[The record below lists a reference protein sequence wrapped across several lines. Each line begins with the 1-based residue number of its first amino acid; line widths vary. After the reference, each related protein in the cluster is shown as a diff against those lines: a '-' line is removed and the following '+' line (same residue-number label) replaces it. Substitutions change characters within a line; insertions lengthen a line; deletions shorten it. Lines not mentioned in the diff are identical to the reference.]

1 MLALA
6 LCGSR
11 VTCAAACMWTEDQN
25 RSLQLTLSVLF
36 VMHGATMFWWRKS
49 AARFDHISGIS
60 AAFSNTMACAAVQ
73 VDAAAQMIQDLLV
86 PTDEARNE
94 HKRVQLRE
102 LAALNGTLKDDQP
115 CYLCGESGHR
125 YRLLL
130 QCICLLPHHVVASVS
145 IACHCQT

>member
-1 MLALA
+1 MHTFNHQMDSVC
-6 LCGSR
+6 LCFSKA
-11 VTCAAACMWTEDQN
+11 V
-25 RSLQLTLSVLF
+25 
-36 VMHGATMFWWRKS
+36 S
-49 AARFDHISGIS
+49 AEPIHCDTGTFTVDTSSQWCCG
-60 AAFSNTMACAAVQ
+60 Q

-125 YRLLL
+125 
-130 QCICLLPHHVVASVS
+130 
-145 IACHCQT
+145 

>member
-1 MLALA
+1 MT
-6 LCGSR
+6 SMPP
-11 VTCAAACMWTEDQN
+11 VP
-25 RSLQLTLSVLF
+25 
-36 VMHGATMFWWRKS
+36 MHC
-49 AARFDHISGIS
+49 I
-60 AAFSNTMACAAVQ
+60 AVQ

-125 YRLLL
+125 Y
-130 QCICLLPHHVVASVS
+130 CLVLHSTCSLFHAD
-145 IACHCQT
+145 

>member
-1 MLALA
+1 M
-6 LCGSR
+6 
-11 VTCAAACMWTEDQN
+11 TCMPPVITNCIAA
-25 RSLQLTLSVLF
+25 
-36 VMHGATMFWWRKS
+36 
-49 AARFDHISGIS
+49 
-60 AAFSNTMACAAVQ
+60 Q

-125 YRLLL
+125 CCL
-130 QCICLLPHHVVASVS
+130 ICP
-145 IACHCQT
+145 ACAPFHAV

>member
-1 MLALA
+1 MN
-6 LCGSR
+6 C
-11 VTCAAACMWTEDQN
+11 D
-25 RSLQLTLSVLF
+25 
-36 VMHGATMFWWRKS
+36 
-49 AARFDHISGIS
+49 
-60 AAFSNTMACAAVQ
+60 AVQ

-125 YRLLL
+125 YCLLL
-130 QCICLLPHHVVASVS
+130 QSTCLLFHAE
-145 IACHCQT
+145 